1 MTRILKATVV
11 AVFTLAGMAAA
22 QEPGA
27 HFIESWDLDGD
38 GRVTLAEAQERRG
51 DVFYTFDADENGTL
65 DAEEYAVFDE
75 ARANDMAGQPGA
87 GRGAMSVVAEGMT
100 LDANDGD
107 GDGAVT
113 EAEFLGAKQGWI
125 AMIDQTGDGAVTAE
139 DFAML
144 QKGQPAN

>member
-1 MTRILKATVV
+1 
-11 AVFTLAGMAAA
+11 
-22 QEPGA
+22 
-27 HFIESWDLDGD
+27 
-38 GRVTLAEAQERRG
+38 
-51 DVFYTFDADENGTL
+51 
-65 DAEEYAVFDE
+65 
-75 ARANDMAGQPGA
+75 
-87 GRGAMSVVAEGMT
+87 MSVVAEGMT